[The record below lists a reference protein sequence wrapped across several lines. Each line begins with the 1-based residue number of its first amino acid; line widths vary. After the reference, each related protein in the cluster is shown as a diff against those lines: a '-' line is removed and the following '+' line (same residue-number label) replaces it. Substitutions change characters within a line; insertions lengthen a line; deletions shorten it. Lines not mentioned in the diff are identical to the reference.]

1 MKLMSNLSFKN
12 VIKQYEKKYNTKYCE
27 TTQELL
33 KKYYD
38 EGIDISSCMDP
49 RIDYLDLEIFL
60 NDLQRGLD
68 VKLYNKVSLSRSQ
81 MREIRNGLLRG
92 LDAKVYAKVKYKPN
106 HMRAIRTC
114 LEHGYD
120 PAPILDHRLS
130 MWTVNNILYKMLAND
145 GCVPA

>member
-1 MKLMSNLSFKN
+1 MRLMSNLSFKN
-12 VIKQYEKKYNTKYCE
+12 VIKQCEKKYDTKYCE
-27 TTQELL
+27 TRQELL

-60 NDLQRGLD
+60 NDLRNGLD
-68 VKLYNKVSLSRSQ
+68 VKLYNKVSLSRAQ
-81 MREIRNGLLRG
+81 MCEIRDGLQRG

-130 MWTVNNILYKMLAND
+130 MRTINTILNNMLAND
-145 GCVPA
+145 ASVPA

>member
-1 MKLMSNLSFKN
+1 MKLTSNLSFKHI
-12 VIKQYEKKYNTKYCE
+12 IKRYEKKYNTKYCE

-60 NDLQRGLD
+60 NDLRNGLD
-68 VKLYNKVSLSRSQ
+68 VTLYNKVSLSRAQ
-81 MREIRNGLLRG
+81 VCEIRDGLQRG
-92 LDAKVYAKVKYKPN
+92 LDAKVYAKVKYKPH

-114 LEHGYD
+114 LEHDYD

-130 MWTVNNILYKMLAND
+130 MRAVNNILYKMLAND
-145 GCVPA
+145 GRMTA

>member
-1 MKLMSNLSFKN
+1 MKLTSNLSFKN

-27 TTQELL
+27 TRRQLL

-38 EGIDISSCMDP
+38 EGVDIRTCMDP

-60 NDLQRGLD
+60 HDLRNGLD
-68 VKLYNKVSLSRSQ
+68 VKLYNKVSLSRAQ
-81 MREIRNGLLRG
+81 MREIRDGLQKG

-106 HMRAIRTC
+106 HMKVIKTC
-114 LEHGYD
+114 LERGYD

-130 MWTVNNILYKMLAND
+130 IWTVHKILDEMLTKRTRVSA
-145 GCVPA
+145 

>member
-1 MKLMSNLSFKN
+1 
-12 VIKQYEKKYNTKYCE
+12 
-27 TTQELL
+27 
-33 KKYYD
+33 
-38 EGIDISSCMDP
+38 MDP
-49 RIDYLDLEIFL
+49 RIDYLDLKIFL

-68 VKLYNKVSLSRSQ
+68 VKLYNKVSLSRAQ
-81 MREIRNGLLRG
+81 ICEIRDGLQRG

-130 MWTVNNILYKMLAND
+130 MWTVNNILYEMLAND

>member
-1 MKLMSNLSFKN
+1 MKLMTNLTFEN

-27 TTQELL
+27 TRQELL

-68 VKLYNKVSLSRSQ
+68 VKLYNKVSLSRAQ
-81 MREIRNGLLRG
+81 VCEIRDGLLRG
-92 LDAKVYAKVKYKPN
+92 VCN
-106 HMRAIRTC
+106 
-114 LEHGYD
+114 
-120 PAPILDHRLS
+120 
-130 MWTVNNILYKMLAND
+130 
-145 GCVPA
+145 

>member
-1 MKLMSNLSFKN
+1 MKLTSNLSFKN

-27 TTQELL
+27 TRQKLMKE
-33 KKYYD
+33 YYD

-60 NDLQRGLD
+60 NDLRNGLD
-68 VKLYNKVSLSRSQ
+68 VKLYNKVSLSRAQ
-81 MREIRNGLLRG
+81 MCEIRDGLQRG

-114 LEHGYD
+114 LEHG
-120 PAPILDHRLS
+120 
-130 MWTVNNILYKMLAND
+130 
-145 GCVPA
+145 

>member
-1 MKLMSNLSFKN
+1 MRCIFMKLMSNLSFKN

-60 NDLQRGLD
+60 NDLRNGLD
-68 VKLYNKVSLSRSQ
+68 VKLYNKVSLSRAQ
-81 MREIRNGLLRG
+81 MCEIRDGLQRG
-92 LDAKVYAKVKYKPN
+92 LDAKVYAKVKYKRKSHESN
-106 HMRAIRTC
+106 QNMFRTQ
-114 LEHGYD
+114 LRSSTDFRSSFVYVD
-120 PAPILDHRLS
+120 S
-130 MWTVNNILYKMLAND
+130 
-145 GCVPA
+145 

>member
-27 TTQELL
+27 TTQKLL

-38 EGIDISSCMDP
+38 EGIDISACMDP

-60 NDLQRGLD
+60 NDLRNGLD
-68 VKLYNKVSLSRSQ
+68 VKLYNKVSLSRAQ
-81 MREIRNGLLRG
+81 MREIRDGLQKG

-120 PAPILDHRLS
+120 PTPILDHRLS

-145 GCVPA
+145 GRVPA

>member
-33 KKYYD
+33 KKCYD

-49 RIDYLDLEIFL
+49 RIDYLDIEIFL
-60 NDLQRGLD
+60 NDLRNGLD

-81 MREIRNGLLRG
+81 MCEIRDGLQKRFRR
-92 LDAKVYAKVKYKPN
+92 KS
-106 HMRAIRTC
+106 IR
-114 LEHGYD
+114 
-120 PAPILDHRLS
+120 
-130 MWTVNNILYKMLAND
+130 
-145 GCVPA
+145 